1 MESFAYLFPFLVIG
15 MFILVMYIMSKM
27 GWDDLVA
34 NYEASVPFTG
44 QRVGIISASIN
55 SLGYRNSLVLKYND
69 QVMLLKP
76 VFILRLFHKP
86 IFIPWSEI
94 KEIRDKKILFTNLKQ
109 FIIGNPFVAV
119 IGMEK
124 STFSKIENYLH
135 YKISK

>member
-1 MESFAYLFPFLVIG
+1 
-15 MFILVMYIMSKM
+15 M

-69 QVMLLKP
+69 QGMLLKP